1 MDRNIVLFGGS
12 NSVNT
17 YGIRA
22 GLSAC
27 ANLKTLALGGSTAVQ
42 NLYELK
48 REKNQEFILNAD
60 LIVTESNLNEIVY
73 HSESVSLELNL
84 IARNLQWFYESLSK
98 YNKPVCVLIL
108 PYWGKDYKKINNI
121 HRYFANF
128 YGFNVIDM
136 QDYYEKNGFKYFGDK
151 VDNYHQMNVIMNK
164 IGRNISKN
172 INIFKKPKQNISSCE
187 LPNFKILSPDEMVK
201 NGAFKTFN
209 PKNSI
214 YNEIVFR
221 LEKDNYLSMHSNK
234 RYIGYEVIGIHGW
247 NLEEDGATSRD
258 DWIKSVLTRNPIVLG
273 NKVNQVRKCL
283 SKLNQF
289 FEIQAKLI
297 IDEHFVAKYNS
308 DYILSTEISLIDF
321 RLKQEQTYS
330 THFDLVSLFLCS
342 PYDKSDLLDLDKI
355 PSDEVIKIEPNYD
368 FTYLIP
374 DIEFYRD
381 CMDFVDEYFEKALK
395 PKIQECIKEE
405 LFKHK
410 VF

>member
-1 MDRNIVLFGGS
+1 MNNIVLFGGS
-12 NSVNT
+12 NSAMKN
-17 YGIRA
+17 GFRE
-22 GLSAC
+22 GLSNYARLL
-27 ANLKTLALGGSTAVQ
+27 NLSLGASTAIQ

-73 HSESVSLELNL
+73 HSESINLHLNL

-98 YNKPVCVLIL
+98 YNKPVCILIL
-108 PYWGKDYKKINNI
+108 PYWDENYEKINNM

-136 QDYYEKNGFKYFGDK
+136 HNYYDIKNLKNFGESLDRL
-151 VDNYHQMNVIMNK
+151 HQMNIIMRHL
-164 IGRNISKN
+164 GENISKN
-172 INIFKKPKQNISSCE
+172 IKYFHMPKQNISSLK
-187 LPNFKILSPDEMVK
+187 LPNFKVLTPREMIGHGV
-201 NGAFKTFN
+201 FKTFN
-209 PKNSI
+209 PKSFL

-221 LEKDNYLSMHSNK
+221 LEGDNYLSIDINGK
-234 RYIGYEVIGIHGW
+234 YVGYEVIGIHSW
-247 NLEEDGATSRD
+247 NLEEDGSPSRCNPNQSMLCRNSVILGD
-258 DWIKSVLTRNPIVLG
+258 DI
-273 NKVNQVRKCL
+273 NQVRKTTA
-283 SKLNQF
+283 KLNQF
-289 FEIQAKLI
+289 LEVQTELI
-297 IDEHFVAKYNS
+297 ISNNFTIKHNNHYVVN
-308 DYILSTEISLIDF
+308 TEISLLDIY
-321 RLKQEQTYS
+321 LNKPHSYS

-395 PKIQECIKEE
+395 PKIQEYIKEE

-410 VF
+410 VI